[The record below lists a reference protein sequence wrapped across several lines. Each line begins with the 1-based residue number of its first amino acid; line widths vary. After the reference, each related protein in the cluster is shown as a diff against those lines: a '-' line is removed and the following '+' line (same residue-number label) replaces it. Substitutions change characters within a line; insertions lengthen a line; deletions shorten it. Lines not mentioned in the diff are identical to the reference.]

1 MTRKKKAKKG
11 DDTPKI
17 EVDCKY
23 EIVYEDEAPKMI
35 FNCKECE
42 GPHNLGMKVC
52 MQNVLQSYS
61 KELIVENVGLS
72 YYIDQEYFGSSMQI
86 LKLTREILNDLESFS
101 SRNPYNDY
109 FHSKSKN
116 VCDGCEL
123 QPQTIYKRYSET
135 ILKGISIF
143 YNDYSNYVKTL
154 STKSYRT
161 KECQKCRDRTIDE
174 FYVILNRFT
183 ELSKEILQA
192 AYSIKLDLN

>member
-17 EVDCKY
+17 EVECKY

-35 FNCKECE
+35 FSCKQCD
-42 GPHNLGMKVC
+42 GPHNLGMKIC
-52 MQNVLQSYS
+52 MENVLKSYS
-61 KELIVENVGLS
+61 KELIVKNVGMS

-101 SRNPYNDY
+101 SRNPYKDY
-109 FHSKSKN
+109 FPSKSKN
-116 VCDGCEL
+116 LCNGCDL
-123 QPQTIYKRYSET
+123 HPQSIYKRYSET
-135 ILKGISIF
+135 ILKGISTF
-143 YNDYSNYVKTL
+143 YNDYSIHVKIL
-154 STKSYRT
+154 GTKSYKT

-174 FYVILNRFT
+174 FYVILNRFI
-183 ELSKEILQA
+183 ELSKEILRA